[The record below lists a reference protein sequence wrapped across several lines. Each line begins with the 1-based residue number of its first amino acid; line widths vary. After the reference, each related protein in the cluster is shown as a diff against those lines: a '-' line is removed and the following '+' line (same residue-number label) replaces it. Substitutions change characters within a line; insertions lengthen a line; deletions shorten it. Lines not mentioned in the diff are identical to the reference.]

1 MDVNDFKSKVVAP
14 TYSDGIGFDCVTILG
29 VLDINVALGLG
40 FVTRQY
46 EVQVTRNEAATKE
59 FILPPSYFVE
69 LLLLRV
75 MNEDDRYTV
84 CLSKLLQ
91 PVI

>member
-29 VLDINVALGLG
+29 VLDINVTLGLG

-46 EVQVTRNEAATKE
+46 EVQVARNEAATKE
-59 FILPPSYFVE
+59 FILSPGHLVE

-75 MNEDDRYTV
+75 V
-84 CLSKLLQ
+84 H
-91 PVI
+91 